1 MNNATALSWGIAI
14 FLAYG
19 AWIVAVDWL
28 VVRVTRAWH
37 HHKITA
43 RMDAVLG
50 RQR

>member
-1 MNNATALSWGIAI
+1 MNTLAIAAWI
-14 FLAYG
+14 GFIVVGL

-50 RQR
+50 RPR